1 MESIKT
7 VSKERTE
14 RLAWLS
20 KIALTPD
27 EIERFT
33 DQLNRILE
41 FARALDSPEV
51 DAADPTFHV
60 LDLTNAFRDDREEAG
75 LDREEALSTAPKVKD
90 GFIVAPKIV

>member
-20 KIALTPD
+20 KIALRPE
-27 EIERFT
+27 EIEKFT

-41 FARALDSPEV
+41 FANALDNPEV
-51 DAADPTFHV
+51 NAAEPTFHV
-60 LDLTNAFRDDREEAG
+60 LDLANAFRKDQEEEC
-75 LDREEALSTAPKVKD
+75 LKREEALSTAAKVKD

>member
-1 MESIKT
+1 METIKA

-20 KIALTPD
+20 RIALTP
-27 EIERFT
+27 EEVEKFT

-41 FARALDSPEV
+41 FAGALDSPEV
-51 DAADPTFHV
+51 NGAEPTFHV
-60 LDLTNAFRDDREEAG
+60 LDLVNTFREDVEEGG
-75 LDREEALSTAPKVKD
+75 LKREEALSTAPKVKD

>member
-1 MESIKT
+1 MESIRT

-20 KIALTPD
+20 KIALTR
-27 EIERFT
+27 EEVEKFT

-41 FARALDSPEV
+41 FAKALDSPEV
-51 DAADPTFHV
+51 EGAEPTFHV
-60 LDLTNAFRDDREEAG
+60 LDLANTFREDLEEGG
-75 LDREEALSTAPKVKD
+75 LKREEALSTAPKVKD

>member
-20 KIALTPD
+20 KIALTP
-27 EIERFT
+27 EEVGKFT
-33 DQLNRILE
+33 DQLNRILD

-51 DAADPTFHV
+51 EGVEPTFHV
-60 LDLTNAFRDDREEAG
+60 LDLVNTFREDREEKG
-75 LDREEALSTAPKVKD
+75 LEREGALATAPKVKD